1 MNCRRGDVVLVL
13 FPDSNLRT
21 AKRRP
26 AIVVQADD
34 LKTALAQTLVAMVT
48 SNLARAGHSSRIRV
62 DLNSDEGKRS
72 GLKTESVIMTDNIA
86 TVLDHEI
93 DRVIGTWVAIDALNS
108 ALRHTLAL

>member
-1 MNCRRGDVVLVL
+1 VVLVL

-26 AIVVQADD
+26 AIIVQADD
-34 LKTALAQTLVAMVT
+34 LKTGLAQTLAAMIT

-62 DLNSDEGKRS
+62 DLNSAEGKQS

-86 TVLDHEI
+86 TVLEHEI
-93 DRVIGTWVAIDALNS
+93 DRVIGSWIAMDALNS
-108 ALRHTLAL
+108 ALRHTFAL